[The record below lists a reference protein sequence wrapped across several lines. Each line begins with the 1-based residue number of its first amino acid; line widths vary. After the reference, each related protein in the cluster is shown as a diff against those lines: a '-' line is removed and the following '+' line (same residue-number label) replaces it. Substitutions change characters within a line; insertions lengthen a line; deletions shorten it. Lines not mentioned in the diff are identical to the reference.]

1 MCYVRGDK
9 QLKKKKRYFIMVT
22 IKEFRTL
29 QKKIRILKNLKRD
42 LNTYEDFLTM
52 GEKMA
57 LNTSISIFEIDCKSS
72 INKMNKEL
80 LKEIK

>member
-1 MCYVRGDK
+1 
-9 QLKKKKRYFIMVT
+9 MVT

-42 LNTYEDFLTM
+42 LNTYDDFLTI

-80 LKEIK
+80 LKDIK

>member
-1 MCYVRGDK
+1 
-9 QLKKKKRYFIMVT
+9 MVT
-22 IKEFRTL
+22 IKDFRTL

-57 LNTSISIFEIDCKSS
+57 LNTSISIFEIDCKNS

>member
-1 MCYVRGDK
+1 
-9 QLKKKKRYFIMVT
+9 MVT

-29 QKKIRILKNLKRD
+29 KKKIRILKNLKRD
-42 LNTYEDFLTM
+42 FNTYEDFLTM

-57 LNTSISIFEIDCKSS
+57 LTTSISIFEIDCKSS

>member
-1 MCYVRGDK
+1 
-9 QLKKKKRYFIMVT
+9 MVT

-42 LNTYEDFLTM
+42 LNTYEEFLTM
-52 GEKMA
+52 CEKVS
-57 LNTSISIFEIDCKSS
+57 LRTSISIFEIDCKNS
-72 INKMNKEL
+72 INKINKEL

>member
-1 MCYVRGDK
+1 
-9 QLKKKKRYFIMVT
+9 MVT

-57 LNTSISIFEIDCKSS
+57 LNTLISIFEIDCKNS